1 MSRDRET
8 FLDMLQAAELALQDV
23 AEKSVAGFLKDTQC
37 QGDVCWRLS
46 IIGEAA
52 RRLSD
57 EARESVPDIPWSK
70 IMGMRNRLIH
80 DYNGIDLVLVW
91 DTVRSKLPDLVAA
104 LTKLFPPEGSRS

>member
-1 MSRDRET
+1 MSRDREA
-8 FLDMLQAAELALQDV
+8 FLDILQAAELALEDV
-23 AEKSVAGFLKDTQC
+23 TGKSMDEFLEDTQC

-57 EARESVPDIPWSK
+57 EARESFPGIPWSK

-80 DYNGIDLVLVW
+80 NYNGIDLVLVW
-91 DTVRSKLPDLVAA
+91 DTVRSKLPELVAA
-104 LTKLFPPEGSRS
+104 LEKLFPPKSGNS